1 MQLRFQQNEPE
12 NIRTIPA
19 NLIEQAAQRN
29 QSVNLRNA
37 IIQGQLRLTGT
48 TRSQSIALVQ
58 CRFEDL
64 VDLSYGNFESNLIF
78 SGSTFSRGINL
89 NRATIASDLRQS
101 HCGDLRF
108 GFFGP

>member
-64 VDLSYGNFESNLIF
+64 ADLSYGNFDSNLIF
-78 SGSTFSRGINL
+78 SGPTFSVWLNLNKPTTPINL
-89 NRATIASDLRQS
+89 RLRIS
-101 HCGDLRF
+101 
-108 GFFGP
+108 

>member
-58 CRFEDL
+58 CRFEDMI
-64 VDLSYGNFESNLIF
+64 DLSYCNFESTLIF
-78 SGSTFSRGINL
+78 SRSTVSRGINL
-89 NRATIASDLRQS
+89 YRATIATNLR
-101 HCGDLRF
+101 LRN
-108 GFFGP
+108 